1 MEILRD
7 STHTG
12 MSYENTK
19 HENERP
25 GSSVGSMM
33 TIHSLHTELWSHQIG
48 SSANN
53 STRTRWWYPA
63 AIQMSSIM
71 EKQTHNRVATDSDG
85 FIGRLPRPIGPAPAS
100 TQPGPT
106 PIGARFAQK
115 SHRQP
120 QQQRRFSLFSAPP
133 APPNPPPPFLSHC
146 WRHQRP
152 IGCRSVDPILNCSIC
167 LTFASD
173 AKPIQ
178 LNHLRNNSVTLRKFF
193 SDWIGSLQSWWHKK
207 LTESKSESNCRS
219 KQVCQSGILWRI
231 CFFRLVTTCLNQWD
245 PHGADAISSQSAVT
259 LGTKCVRSREIQW
272 KPFELNKMQ

>member
-133 APPNPPPPFLSHC
+133 APPNPPPFPVPLLTSSTTN
-146 WRHQRP
+146 RMPLGRP
-152 IGCRSVDPILNCSIC
+152 DPKLLHLLDVRIRCKTDTAQSSAKQLGNTAQIL
-167 LTFASD
+167 
-173 AKPIQ
+173 
-178 LNHLRNNSVTLRKFF
+178 
-193 SDWIGSLQSWWHKK
+193 
-207 LTESKSESNCRS
+207 
-219 KQVCQSGILWRI
+219 
-231 CFFRLVTTCLNQWD
+231 FRLNRIPT
-245 PHGADAISSQSAVT
+245 
-259 LGTKCVRSREIQW
+259 
-272 KPFELNKMQ
+272 ELMT